1 MKSNLGPLGA
11 GLVGRVEQTIVGDGI
26 VASRLVWTGEK
37 VTRSADE
44 VLRALDGGTDE
55 RQPVDAAEE
64 FLREALAVGER
75 STTDLQAEAKDAGHA
90 WATVRRAQNH
100 MRIKPY
106 QRERRW
112 YWRMP
117 AR

>member
-1 MKSNLGPLGA
+1 M
-11 GLVGRVEQTIVGDGI
+11 
-26 VASRLVWTGEK
+26 WTGEE

-117 AR
+117 EG